1 MAQTTA
7 SALSNDQ
14 KKFIAAALITRTY
27 QRLICKSV
35 CKLVTQ
41 PKGHGL
47 TAYFNRFNRIA
58 TPVTALAEGQSD
70 PTPKALT
77 LSQVSATMDYWGD
90 IVEATDIAIMTSM
103 HDVPA
108 QIAEVLSTSAQ
119 TVIDR
124 EVQIVWCAGT
134 NVIFGDGT
142 VTTRSTVTASMKMT
156 ETLLGAI
163 STQLTHQGA
172 PRRTAPAGTVTESAE
187 SASSNIGGS
196 AHYLAIMPKQLID
209 DLMATSTS
217 LGTWASVA
225 MYQDKMKLY
234 NGEYGMFKG
243 IRIVETNFA
252 PIYRLLGNTTAAVA
266 SGNAFGTN
274 TPVVTAVDG
283 GGTLTSGATY
293 YYKVTRKDLL
303 RGFEEDISIEH
314 TTAAAATAN
323 NESFTF
329 NFSSLTAGFVYNLYF
344 GSSTGDANLKLH
356 TANIEVGTTV
366 TVTAV
371 PSSTTTAPASLATA
385 SAPVALYAY
394 YVHGADSCA
403 WVGLKDLEFYETED
417 KSIIGNALRLRRQWA
432 YKFYAKS
439 LILDQVRMV
448 RGEVAATNNPS
459 NPTA

>member
-1 MAQTTA
+1 MAQTT
-7 SALSNDQ
+7 STALTNDQ

-35 CKLVTQ
+35 CKLVKQ
-41 PKGHGL
+41 EKGTGL
-47 TAYFNRFNRIA
+47 VAYFNRFNRIA
-58 TPVTALAEGQSD
+58 TPLVALTEGQSD

-77 LSQVSATMDYWGD
+77 LYQVSATQDYWGD
-90 IVEATDIAIMTSM
+90 VVEATDIAIMTSF

-124 EVQIVWCAGT
+124 EVQIVWTAGT

-142 VTTRSTVTASMKMT
+142 VASRITVTASMKMS
-156 ETLLGAI
+156 ETLLGTIA
-163 STQLTHQGA
+163 TQLTHQGA
-172 PRRTAPAGTVTESAE
+172 PRRSAPAGTVTESAE

-196 AHYLAIMPKQLID
+196 GHFLAIMPRQIID
-209 DLMATSTS
+209 DLVTPGTS

-243 IRIVETNFA
+243 IRIVETNFS
-252 PIYRLLGNTTAAVA
+252 PIYRQLGSTVAAVV
-266 SGNAFGTN
+266 STNAFGTN

-283 GGTLTSGATY
+283 GGTLTSSTGY
-293 YYKVTRKDLL
+293 FFKVTRKDVL
-303 RGFEEDISIEH
+303 RGFEEDISSEH
-314 TTAAAATAN
+314 SMTSTATGN

-329 NFSSLTAGFVYNLYF
+329 NFASLTAGFVYNLYF
-344 GSSTGDANLKLH
+344 GATTGDANLKLH

-371 PSSTTTAPASLATA
+371 PGSTTTPPASLNP
-385 SAPVALYAY
+385 SSSPVALYAY

-403 WVGLKDLEFYETED
+403 WIGLKDLEFYETED

-439 LILDQVRMV
+439 LILDQVRMI

-459 NPTA
+459 NPTT